1 MRGPSNN
8 SHSSHEGWCELSLL
22 PLAWTD
28 HFNQQLHSL
37 QCQEKCW
44 ESFLYNS
51 AYISV
56 SMLLTF
62 LCSCRVPVMMAAV
75 VIIVG
80 GAQFFSRVAHGKV
93 CTGAGTLS
101 VWVKATY
108 TFGLGTAHC
117 WVTSLR
123 DIWLTET
130 NACGVSVKNDPP
142 LCFDSISFQA
152 VSQSGT
158 KGNVLST

>member
-22 PLAWTD
+22 PVAWTD
-28 HFNQQLHSL
+28 HLNL

-62 LCSCRVPVMMAAV
+62 LCSCRVPVM
-75 VIIVG
+75 G
-80 GAQFFSRVAHGKV
+80 LFFGRVAHGKV

-101 VWVKATY
+101 VWVKAAY